1 MLETLAGR
9 LKWERTGLGIRVVIP
24 ARLDWWIVPAALF
37 ATAVIG
43 VDCFYLFNNLPD
55 VGLSPLVWICI
66 VIVLIGGV
74 VFICW
79 FLWSVAGKTILAM
92 DPFELKLEHQVI
104 GIECDSR
111 RFATYDV
118 KCLRYIPPVY
128 IYAFQTDTNPATSKI
143 QFQAKGKTIR
153 FARGIT
159 EREAC
164 ALFDRMMEIYKF
176 PKNLESDSAATIK
189 AG

>member
-24 ARLDWWIVPAALF
+24 ARLDWWIMQAALV
-37 ATAVIG
+37 ATAVVG
-43 VDCFYLFNNLPD
+43 VDYLYIFNNLPD
-55 VGLSPLVWICI
+55 GGLSPLVWICI
-66 VIVLIGGV
+66 VIVIIGGG

-79 FLWSVAGKTILAM
+79 FLWSIAGKTILRM
-92 DPFELKLEHQVI
+92 DPFELKLERRVI

-111 RFATYDV
+111 RFATCDV
-118 KCLRYIPPVY
+118 KCLRYFPPVY
-128 IYAFQTDTNPATSKI
+128 IYAFRTDTNPATSKI
-143 QFQAKGKTIR
+143 QFQFKGKTIR

-164 ALFDRMMEIYKF
+164 ALFDAMMGVYKF
-176 PKNLESDSAATIK
+176 PQGQTR
-189 AG
+189 